1 MKTPP
6 ALPDQKSQNPLETA
20 PVAPL
25 IAQYAVPSI
34 ISMLVMAA
42 YNITDQIFIG
52 RTVGMLGNAATNVAF
67 PMSMLSSTLALLF
80 GAGTATNFNIN
91 MGAKK
96 EDEAAKF
103 LGTGLTA
110 LLSVGVLFM
119 CIVFIFKT
127 QLLLLCGSTNTVFP
141 FANAYLGITAFGIP
155 FFTFTQAAAYLIRS
169 DGSPAYSMLSTGAG
183 AVLNVLLDWLFLFY
197 FKWGIAG
204 AALATIIGQFVSFVL
219 CVFYF
224 TKFKSFKVR
233 LPMFGVKLPYLIK
246 ICKLGFSNFINHIIM
261 STVMIVM
268 NNTLKYYGGLSAYG
282 SDIPLAVSG
291 VIAKLNAIL
300 TGITVGLAQGCQP
313 IFGFNTGAKNYA
325 RVKETYKKAC
335 AATLT
340 VSVLVFLV
348 FQIFPRGI
356 ISIFGVGDE
365 SYFEFAE
372 KYLRIFLMMVC
383 VHGMQPLTVS
393 YFTSTGKA
401 KPAAVLSISRQ
412 GFFLIPLLVTLPM
425 IFGLDGALY
434 AGPIADTL
442 AFLLSV
448 VLIVVDFKRMTLVQS

>member
-1 MKTPP
+1 MKAP
-6 ALPDQKSQNPLETA
+6 AVQPDKKAPNPLGTA
-20 PVAPL
+20 PIAPL
-25 IAQYAVPSI
+25 IAKYAVPSI

-67 PMSMLSSTLALLF
+67 PMSMLSSTFALLI
-80 GAGTATNFNIN
+80 GIGTAANFNIC
-91 MGAKK
+91 MGEKK
-96 EDEAAKF
+96 EDAAAQF
-103 LGTGLTA
+103 LGTGLVV
-110 LLSVGVLFM
+110 LLSIGVLFM
-119 CIVFIFKT
+119 GTVFIFKT
-127 QLLLLCGSTNTVFP
+127 HLLLLCGATPSVFP

-155 FFTFTQAAAYLIRS
+155 FFTFTQAAAYLIRA
-169 DGSPAYSMLSTGAG
+169 DGRPAYSMLCSSAG
-183 AVLNVLLDWLFLFY
+183 AVLNVFLDWLFLFY
-197 FKWGIAG
+197 FKMGIGG
-204 AALATIIGQFVSFVL
+204 AALATVIGQFVSFVL
-219 CVFYF
+219 CAFYF
-224 TKFKSFKVR
+224 TQFKSFKVR
-233 LPMFGVKLPYLIK
+233 LTMFAVNVPYLIK
-246 ICKLGFSNFINHIIM
+246 IVKLGSSNFINHIIM

-291 VIAKLNAIL
+291 VIAKLSAIL

-313 IFGFNTGAKNYA
+313 IFGFNAGAKNYA

-335 AATLT
+335 IATLT
-340 VSVLVFLV
+340 VSVTVFLI
-348 FQIFPRGI
+348 FQIFPRAI

-383 VHGMQPLTVS
+383 VHGMQPLTVT
-393 YFTSTGKA
+393 YFTATGKA
-401 KPAAVLSISRQ
+401 KPAALLSLSRQ

-425 IFGLDGALY
+425 IFGLNGALY

-448 VLIVVDFKRMTLVQS
+448 VLVVVDFKRMPVV